1 MEWEFSDQKDA
12 FRSLFTFLK
21 EESRSDCYLAILQ
34 AIKVFTYVFTK
45 KTLLIS
51 HKKRVD
57 FFREITKG
65 YKCRRTVILYFHEIF
80 FNFFYEINLSLFFR
94 EIAKVKKPRSA
105 VMLCFDE
112 FFLQAKQRFVE

>member
-1 MEWEFSDQKDA
+1 MI
-12 FRSLFTFLK
+12 
-21 EESRSDCYLAILQ
+21 AILPSYKPSKYLRTYLQ
-34 AIKVFTYVFTK
+34 KRPFFTQDK
-45 KTLLIS
+45 M
-51 HKKRVD
+51 VD

-65 YKCRRTVILYFHEIF
+65 YKYRRTVILYFHEIF
-80 FNFFYEINLSLFFR
+80 FNFFYEINLSLFFC

>member
-1 MEWEFSDQKDA
+1 MI
-12 FRSLFTFLK
+12 
-21 EESRSDCYLAILQ
+21 AILPSY
-34 AIKVFTYVFTK
+34 KPSKYLRTY
-45 KTLLIS
+45 LQ
-51 HKKRVD
+51 KRPYLFHTQKMVD

-94 EIAKVKKPRSA
+94 EVAKVNKPRSA